1 MKSDPIQKND
11 LAFAAQM
18 LTCKNNLPTYAPTL
32 ALTPEQV
39 AAQAADA
46 AAFDYWVKS
55 MIIMHKDAQQFTAW
69 KDLLRDGGMPPA
81 SGTPGLPVLPP
92 AVPAVNPGIEDRFR
106 ALVQTIKSNANY
118 NTSIGQALDIEGA
131 ELTPP
136 DLTTLQPVL
145 TLSITGNHV
154 QVGWGWQGYAAYLDQ
169 CEIQVDR
176 NDGKGYVTL
185 AYDPTPGYTDTTPFP
200 TAPAKW
206 TYRGIY
212 RLDEAQVG
220 LWSNP
225 VSIVVGA

>member
-1 MKSDPIQKND
+1 
-11 LAFAAQM
+11 
-18 LTCKNNLPTYAPTL
+18 
-32 ALTPEQV
+32 
-39 AAQAADA
+39 
-46 AAFDYWVKS
+46 
-55 MIIMHKDAQQFTAW
+55 
-69 KDLLRDGGMPPA
+69 LLRDGGVPPA

-106 ALVQTIKSNANY
+106 ALVQNIKSNANY